1 MAVQYNR
8 LLKKLVDLKMSNA
21 ELIRRAGV
29 SANIMTKIKRDAYI
43 SMESLE
49 KLCRALD
56 CSVDEVLEFVSEG
69 EGENE

>member
-21 ELIRRAGV
+21 ELIQRAGV

-49 KLCRALD
+49 KLCHALD
-56 CSVDEVLEFVSEG
+56 CSVDDVLEFVSEG
-69 EGENE
+69 EDKNE

>member
-21 ELIRRAGV
+21 ELIRRAGA

>member
-21 ELIRRAGV
+21 ELIQRAGV

-56 CSVDEVLEFVSEG
+56 CSVDEVLEFVPEG
-69 EGENE
+69 EGKNE